1 MEIQLH
7 MTTRHNYLC
16 NYLIVS
22 FLGPG
27 FVNNRFLCRLNAPRA
42 SCILHNMAWG
52 ITVAFVSSLPVL
64 YFHKCVPWP
73 STKVP
78 MSGTM

>member
-7 MTTRHNYLC
+7 MTTKHNDLC

-27 FVNNRFLCRLNAPRA
+27 FVNNPHTRTLCPLNAPGA
-42 SCILHNMAWG
+42 SCILHNMVCCM
-52 ITVAFVSSLPVL
+52 TVAFVSTLSVL
-64 YFHKCVPWP
+64 YFHKCVL
-73 STKVP
+73 
-78 MSGTM
+78 

>member
-7 MTTRHNYLC
+7 MTTKHNYLC

-27 FVNNRFLCRLNAPRA
+27 FVNNR
-42 SCILHNMAWG
+42 IH
-52 ITVAFVSSLPVL
+52 VL
-64 YFHKCVPWP
+64 LFPICV
-73 STKVP
+73 V
-78 MSGTM
+78 